1 MLPMHKINP
10 SLKAWGLAV
19 VSALFIPGT
28 ALAAPQNV
36 VQVQT
41 ALSGGGSAVQETNAG
56 NLIADAV
63 REMGHAD
70 IGLVPADE
78 VADATVPAGN
88 VPVTKL
94 AALLRRPDDPDDTV
108 VVLKI
113 TGAQVLH
120 ALELGVGHAP
130 RPFPGFWQ
138 VSGLQVRYDPA
149 QTEGKR
155 VSLAGVGGGEVSA
168 GKTYTVATSR
178 AVALGN
184 LGYFRVWGKQD
195 IARDTGI
202 PVAQSVASY
211 AVSHKTITS
220 VVEGRVT
227 AAH

>member
-1 MLPMHKINP
+1 MLHKNKTRARP
-10 SLKAWGLAV
+10 L
-19 VSALFIPGT
+19 
-28 ALAAPQNV
+28 ALAIGSLLLSAGTTHAAPPDV

-41 ALSGGGSAVQETNAG
+41 PLSGSGSAAQETNAG
-56 NLIADAV
+56 NLLADAV
-63 REMGHAD
+63 RETGHAD

-78 VADATVPAGN
+78 IADATVPAGSI
-88 VPVTKL
+88 PVTKL
-94 AALLRRPDDPDDTV
+94 ATLLRRPDDPDDTV

-120 ALELGVGHAP
+120 ALELGLGHAP

-149 QTEGKR
+149 QPEGKR

-178 AVALGN
+178 AVALGS
-184 LGYFRVWGKQD
+184 LGYFRVWDKKD
-195 IARDTGI
+195 IAQNTGI
-202 PVAQSVASY
+202 PVAQSVAAY
-211 AVSHKTITS
+211 AAAHKTIHS
-220 VVEGRVT
+220 AVEGRIT